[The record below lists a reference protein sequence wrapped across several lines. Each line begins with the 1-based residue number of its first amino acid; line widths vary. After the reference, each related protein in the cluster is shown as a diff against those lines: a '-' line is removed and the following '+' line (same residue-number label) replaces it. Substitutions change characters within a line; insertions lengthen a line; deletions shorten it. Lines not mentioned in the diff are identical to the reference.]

1 MCSKHLRSL
10 RKKMTKSTQFKSNYT
25 LNEEIVEYEP
35 DDNNMNMICMG
46 MGMLRSVTK
55 LATKRLKRIAF
66 QRICQVEIEQIN
78 KTQI

>member
-1 MCSKHLRSL
+1 
-10 RKKMTKSTQFKSNYT
+10 MTKSTQFKSNYT
-25 LNEEIVEYEP
+25 WNEEIIEYEP

-46 MGMLRSVTK
+46 MGMLWSVTK

>member
-1 MCSKHLRSL
+1 
-10 RKKMTKSTQFKSNYT
+10 MTKSTQFKSNYT

-35 DDNNMNMICMG
+35 DDNSMNLMCMG

-66 QRICQVEIEQIN
+66 QRISQVEIEQKN

>member
-1 MCSKHLRSL
+1 
-10 RKKMTKSTQFKSNYT
+10 MTKSTQFKSNYT

-35 DDNNMNMICMG
+35 DDNNMNLMCMG

>member
-1 MCSKHLRSL
+1 
-10 RKKMTKSTQFKSNYT
+10 MTKSTQFKSNYT